1 MSEAYREKR
10 QNDWP
15 LLDVFVR
22 EEYLFLSGEKLERSQ
37 PVMFSGESE
46 RFAKLTKRARKVLH
60 QAQEESRR
68 MLKQYIGSE
77 HLLLGL
83 LREGE
88 GVGAHVLLSLGVE
101 LERAR
106 EVVERLTEQS
116 EQEKVGEI
124 GLTSDGK
131 QVIERAVEE
140 ARRLNHQYVGT
151 EHLLLA
157 LVHVQESMAA
167 RALQEMGLDEE
178 QIRTQTMRMLS
189 RSSEARS
196 SASVQSAERSPIQMW
211 LWRKKDRFEREDR
224 DRFDRFN
231 EHARRVLSL
240 AQEEA
245 QRFQHNYIGTE
256 HLLLALVRLK
266 ESTAGQIFSEMG
278 IELERVC
285 SAVEFIIGRG
295 DRIVLGE
302 IGLTPRAKKV
312 IELAIDEARRLE
324 HHYIGTEHLLL
335 GLVRE
340 GEGIAAGVLESM
352 GLDLEKVR
360 QTTLRV
366 VGRGRPLVRLAAQY
380 MHGEIEREA
389 RVSSVQDA
397 DDLVPEPV
405 GEEDRGNFFTTRAR
419 RVLLHARAEA
429 DRYGRERV
437 GTEHLL
443 LALIR
448 EQNGIAF
455 HVLRNLDIPLERI
468 QAATDFLIT
477 QENLVEPGVADD
489 FTDDC
494 RKALELALDEAQLLE
509 HTAIGTEHLLLGLL
523 ASDGVA
529 SGILITRGLTL
540 EKARKETRRL
550 LGL

>member
-1 MSEAYREKR
+1 
-10 QNDWP
+10 
-15 LLDVFVR
+15 
-22 EEYLFLSGEKLERSQ
+22 
-37 PVMFSGESE
+37 
-46 RFAKLTKRARKVLH
+46 
-60 QAQEESRR
+60 
-68 MLKQYIGSE
+68 
-77 HLLLGL
+77 
-83 LREGE
+83 
-88 GVGAHVLLSLGVE
+88 
-101 LERAR
+101 
-106 EVVERLTEQS
+106 
-116 EQEKVGEI
+116 
-124 GLTSDGK
+124 
-131 QVIERAVEE
+131 
-140 ARRLNHQYVGT
+140 
-151 EHLLLA
+151 
-157 LVHVQESMAA
+157 
-167 RALQEMGLDEE
+167 
-178 QIRTQTMRMLS
+178 
-189 RSSEARS
+189 
-196 SASVQSAERSPIQMW
+196 
-211 LWRKKDRFEREDR
+211 
-224 DRFDRFN
+224 
-231 EHARRVLSL
+231 
-240 AQEEA
+240 
-245 QRFQHNYIGTE
+245 
-256 HLLLALVRLK
+256 
-266 ESTAGQIFSEMG
+266 
-278 IELERVC
+278 
-285 SAVEFIIGRG
+285 
-295 DRIVLGE
+295 
-302 IGLTPRAKKV
+302 
-312 IELAIDEARRLE
+312 
-324 HHYIGTEHLLL
+324 
-335 GLVRE
+335 
-340 GEGIAAGVLESM
+340 
-352 GLDLEKVR
+352 
-360 QTTLRV
+360 
-366 VGRGRPLVRLAAQY
+366 

-523 ASDGVA
+523 ASEGVA

>member
-1 MSEAYREKR
+1 
-10 QNDWP
+10 
-15 LLDVFVR
+15 
-22 EEYLFLSGEKLERSQ
+22 
-37 PVMFSGESE
+37 MFSGESE
-46 RFAKLTKRARKVLH
+46 RFAKFTKRARKVLH

-278 IELERVC
+278 IELERVR

-443 LALIR
+443 LALVR

-523 ASDGVA
+523 ASEGVA

>member
-1 MSEAYREKR
+1 
-10 QNDWP
+10 
-15 LLDVFVR
+15 LDVFVR
-22 EEYLFLSGEKLERSQ
+22 EEYFFLSGKKPERSQ
-37 PVMFSGESE
+37 PVMFRGESE
-46 RFAKLTKRARKVLH
+46 RFAKFTKRARNVLH

-83 LREGE
+83 LRESE
-88 GVGAHVLLSLGVE
+88 GVGARVLLSLGVE

-116 EQEKVGEI
+116 EQERVGEI

-140 ARRLNHQYVGT
+140 ARRLNHHYVGT

-167 RALQEMGLDEE
+167 RALQEMGLDEA
-178 QIRTQTMRMLS
+178 QIRAQTMRTLS
-189 RSSEARS
+189 RSSEAHS

-211 LWRKKDRFEREDR
+211 LWRRKDRFEREDQ

-278 IELERVC
+278 IELERVR

-312 IELAIDEARRLE
+312 IELAIDEARRQE

-360 QTTLRV
+360 QVTLRV
-366 VGRGRPLVRLAAQY
+366 VGRGQPLVRLAAQY
-380 MHGEIEREA
+380 MRGEIEREP

-397 DDLVPEPV
+397 DDLVPEPA

-419 RVLLHARAEA
+419 RVLLRARAEA
-429 DRYGRERV
+429 ARYGRERV

-509 HTAIGTEHLLLGLL
+509 HTVIGTEHLLLGLL
-523 ASDGVA
+523 ASEGVA

-540 EKARKETRRL
+540 EKARKEARRL